1 VQNQALG
8 DRNPKWKEWS
18 QTGQE
23 FTEEQIQKSMELAR
37 FNEQGY
43 QLELH
48 AYQTTFLDFKYEP
61 PSFVF
66 VEIIT
71 NSRILAT
78 PFVVQPIAITKLVS
92 PLKVGTSLEITFT
105 CSDFYHISLGCH
117 CY

>member
-1 VQNQALG
+1 
-8 DRNPKWKEWS
+8 
-18 QTGQE
+18 
-23 FTEEQIQKSMELAR
+23 MELAR

-48 AYQTTFLDFKYEP
+48 TYQTTFLDFKYEL

-66 VEIIT
+66 VEIRT
-71 NSRILAT
+71 NSRVLAT

-92 PLKVGTSLEITFT
+92 PLKARTSLEITLT
-105 CSDFYHISLGCH
+105 CSDFYHTYLGCH